1 MQKTGGV
8 LQLQVWA
15 ELGQGALFPS
25 QAEVARIARV
35 NVAFACNASLV
46 SLVSEFQY
54 SYSIVSYSI
63 VSYSIVSTV
72 TVSSKT
78 SLGNLPYFSLR
89 TNIL

>member
-1 MQKTGGV
+1 MQKTDGV

-63 VSYSIVSTV
+63 VSTV

>member
-63 VSYSIVSTV
+63 VSTV